1 MTVWPAGARY
11 QHVMTAGV
19 VIAVASSIVGGVRA
33 FEADGLVL
41 RGMPMAEMPEMYL
54 AGAGILV
61 AVAGALLRGAP
72 RDVAA
77 VAVTGTRS
85 RWVVA
90 VVATTA
96 LTIDVSKTSTLGFVI
111 PGMSAEYGLGP
122 TGASMLAVAGLSGTA
137 LGAVAFSR
145 LADRIGRRASYLIAA
160 LGFTATSLCASMP
173 TFLGNVV
180 MCFLMGIAVGGLA
193 PLLITILTDL
203 FPGGARGSTVTA
215 LSVVA
220 TAVGYLVA
228 SGSAL
233 WLEPS
238 YGWRV
243 LWLVGAPTGLLLTVV
258 AIVIP
263 HRAPANTRTIDDP
276 PRRLARTTFT
286 TRLQWLYAAMVGV
299 LTFGLTSWVPTI
311 ARAGGLATT
320 TANTL
325 LTVVALAM
333 VPCAVVVAL
342 TYRRLGPIPL
352 AVLMAAGTAT
362 VLLVLTASGLA
373 DTLVWLSAAVLAA
386 TLFAVNTMAAIF
398 LPIAA
403 DLADPARRGRATG
416 TVSLFNRI
424 GGLTGPLVLSFI
436 VTSTTDILTAVA
448 ILALLCGAIAAY
460 TGRRHRTVNATAEPE
475 PVPR

>member
-1 MTVWPAGARY
+1 MAV
-11 QHVMTAGV
+11 GV
-19 VIAVASSIVGGVRA
+19 VLALASSIVGVVRA
-33 FEADGLVL
+33 FAMDGQML
-41 RGMPMAEMPEMYL
+41 RGMPMADMPEMYL
-54 AGAGILV
+54 AGAGIVL
-61 AVAGALLRGAP
+61 AVVGALLRGAP
-72 RDVAA
+72 PAVPA
-77 VAVTGTRS
+77 VAIPGTRS
-85 RWVVA
+85 RWPVA

-96 LTIDVSKTSTLGFVI
+96 LTIDISKTSTLGFVI
-111 PGMSAEYGLGP
+111 PGMSGEYGLGP

-137 LGAVAFSR
+137 IGAVVFSH

-203 FPGGARGSTVTA
+203 FPGGARGSMVTA

-243 LWLVGAPTGLLLTVV
+243 LWLIGAPTGLLLTLAAV
-258 AIVIP
+258 VIP
-263 HRAPANTRTIDDP
+263 HRAPADTRATDHP
-276 PRRLARTTFT
+276 PRHVARTTFT

-325 LTVVALAM
+325 LTIVALVM
-333 VPCAVVVAL
+333 VPCAVMVAIA
-342 TYRRLGPIPL
+342 YRRLGPIPL
-352 AVLMAAGTAT
+352 AVLMAAGTAS
-362 VLLVLTASGLA
+362 VLLVLTVSGLA

-436 VTSTTDILTAVA
+436 VTSTTDVLTAVA
-448 ILALLCGAIAAY
+448 TLALLCGAIAAY
-460 TGRRHRTVNATAEPE
+460 TGRRHRTVNAAAERE
-475 PVPR
+475 LLSR

>member
-1 MTVWPAGARY
+1 MTVWPAGVRY
-11 QHVMTAGV
+11 HHVMAVGV
-19 VIAVASSIVGGVRA
+19 VIAVASSIVGVVRA
-33 FEADGLVL
+33 FEADGQVL
-41 RGMPMAEMPEMYL
+41 RGMPMADMPEMYL
-54 AGAGILV
+54 AGVGILV
-61 AVAGALLRGAP
+61 TVAGALVRGAP
-72 RDVAA
+72 RNVAA
-77 VAVTGTRS
+77 AVTGTRN
-85 RWVVA
+85 RWLVA

-203 FPGGARGSTVTA
+203 FPGGARGSTVTG

-243 LWLVGAPTGLLLTVV
+243 LWLIGAPTGLLLALV
-258 AIVIP
+258 AVVIP
-263 HRAPANTRTIDDP
+263 HRPPADTRTTDDP
-276 PRRLARTTFT
+276 PRRRARTTFT

-424 GGLTGPLVLSFI
+424 GGLTGPLVLSLI

-460 TGRRHRTVNATAEPE
+460 TGRRHRTVNATAERE
-475 PVPR
+475 PIYR